1 LRENTAVQTEPGC
14 RRRWIYRGE

>member
-14 RRRWIYRGE
+14 TRRWIYRGE